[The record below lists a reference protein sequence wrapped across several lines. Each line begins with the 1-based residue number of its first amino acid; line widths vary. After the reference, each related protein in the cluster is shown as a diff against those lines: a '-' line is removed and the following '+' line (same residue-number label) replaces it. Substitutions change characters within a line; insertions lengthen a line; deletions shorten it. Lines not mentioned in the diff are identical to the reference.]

1 MLCPQ
6 PRSGLPL
13 LARRVTA
20 GRRIAS
26 MLSVLASLW
35 PLLAVAHIE
44 AGSAGD
50 GGLLSGLRHPVSGLD
65 HVVAMVAVGLWGA
78 QLGAPAI
85 WLLPIAFP
93 LVMAL
98 GGLLGVIGV
107 PLPRVELGIAL
118 SGVCLGLMVA
128 LKVRPPLAL
137 ALVLVAVFA
146 IFHGHSHGTALPA
159 FGVPL
164 LYATGFVVAT
174 GLLHLSGILIGSS
187 NRWRG
192 GELLIRVGGVVVA
205 LVGAWFVMLQ
215 LPLA

>member
-1 MLCPQ
+1 
-6 PRSGLPL
+6 
-13 LARRVTA
+13 
-20 GRRIAS
+20 
-26 MLSVLASLW
+26 MLSVLVSLW

-44 AGSAGD
+44 VGSAGD

-85 WLLPIAFP
+85 WLLPISFP

-107 PLPRVELGIAL
+107 PLPQAELGIAL
-118 SGVCLGLMVA
+118 SGVCLGLVVA

-159 FGVPL
+159 FGLPL

-174 GLLHLSGILIGSS
+174 GLLHLSGILIGST
-187 NRWRG
+187 NRWPG

-205 LVGAWFVMLQ
+205 LVGAWFLMLQ